1 MTRDRGGAVRLLT
14 VVLLLAACADS
25 NLTNTNFGDG
35 DDPDD
40 GTRGRPDLELD
51 ALTGPDEGDS
61 GGTSDATVEADLD
74 ATDDARRGDDAGG
87 GDSGG
92 DDSSIEDV
100 ATVDATEETGG
111 EDARLAEI
119 GDKTYDA
126 DSGPDDPRTDSTRD
140 SGSDT
145 RRDPDVSRGPDL
157 VPDLVADA
165 AADPTVDPG
174 PPPCPDPDDRPS
186 GATCTSLGLRAWYR
200 FDGETGAVGDSS
212 GCASEGA
219 NSGAERGVCG
229 VFGQAF
235 AFDAAMDHVAIAD
248 AEAMEG
254 FSALTIE
261 AWVYPESTGFASFI
275 ALGDGINGDS
285 WFFGTFNDGRLS
297 ATLGGTPAC
306 IGMSTFNSSA
316 APLALDRWT
325 HAAVT
330 VDLVAGTVSFF
341 QDGVFTDSVEF
352 PYDGFCA
359 PGAGEGATMGSLNPT
374 SPTWGFIGV
383 LDELRVWNTVRTE
396 AEICADAGG
405 VYGAGCD
412 LDAVLP

>member
-1 MTRDRGGAVRLLT
+1 MTRDLGGAVRLLT
-14 VVLLLAACADS
+14 LTLLLAACADS
-25 NLTNTNFGDG
+25 NLTNTNLGGGDSG
-35 DDPDD
+35 DDA
-40 GTRGRPDLELD
+40 TRGRPDIDID
-51 ALTGPDEGDS
+51 ALTAPDEGDVDDAS
-61 GGTSDATVEADLD
+61 GGADAPVEAGG
-74 ATDDARRGDDAGG
+74 DDVGDTGGGDDAP
-87 GDSGG
+87 G
-92 DDSSIEDV
+92 DDT
-100 ATVDATEETGG
+100 APDAPG
-111 EDARLAEI
+111 DARLSDGAAGDDASEEVGLADI

-126 DSGPDDPRTDSTRD
+126 DSGPDDPRTDSTPD
-140 SGSDT
+140 GASDAS
-145 RRDPDVSRGPDL
+145 RDPDVAR
-157 VPDLVADA
+157 VPDADA
-165 AADPTVDPG
+165 TADATADPSTDPG
-174 PPPCPDPDDRPS
+174 PPPCPAPDGRAS
-186 GATCTSLGLRAWYR
+186 GAGCPGLGLRAWYR
-200 FDGETGAVGDSS
+200 LDGEAGGVSDSS
-212 GCASEGA
+212 GCASDGA

-316 APLALDRWT
+316 APLALGRWT

-359 PGAGEGATMGSLNPT
+359 PGAGEGATMESLNTT

-405 VYGAGCD
+405 VYGAGCE
-412 LDAVLP
+412 LGAVLP